1 MSGNTPRSARS
12 SALVAASR
20 AARGLLSSLRGGVAA
35 LLGRSRSLLSGIVD
49 SVPTALDYAW
59 FVGSTALLLSLP
71 LLVEVQ
77 RESSILVMQR
87 LRERELEA
95 IQQQARMQNAGM
107 LEQLKN
113 MAAMA
118 SGKPAG
124 TV

>member
-1 MSGNTPRSARS
+1 MNTSLFRKSAIDRMSSPEDLDQ
-12 SALVAASR
+12 ALVDPVP
-20 AARGLLSSLRGGVAA
+20 RGSTLLAA
-35 LLGRSRSLLSGIVD
+35 LLAIIAAAAIWGWFG
-49 SVPTALDYAW
+49 SV
-59 FVGSTALLLSLP
+59 P